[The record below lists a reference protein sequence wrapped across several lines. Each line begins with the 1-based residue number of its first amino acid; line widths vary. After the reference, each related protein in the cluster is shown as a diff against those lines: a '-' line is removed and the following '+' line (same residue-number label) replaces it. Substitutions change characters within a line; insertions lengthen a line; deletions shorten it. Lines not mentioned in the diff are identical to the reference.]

1 MKYTILK
8 KGFHAYYQ
16 TMVKF
21 IMAMRNEKLKDDGFN
36 FSFNNT
42 FFFKV
47 KYLLINK
54 YMVTS
59 LSNYT
64 GLNFLKYN

>member
-1 MKYTILK
+1 MKYAILK

-16 TMVKF
+16 TMVKY

-42 FFFKV
+42 FF
-47 KYLLINK
+47 
-54 YMVTS
+54 
-59 LSNYT
+59 LSEISSD
-64 GLNFLKYN
+64 K

>member
-1 MKYTILK
+1 MKYNILK

-21 IMAMRNEKLKDDGFN
+21 IMTMRNEKLKDDGFN

-42 FFFKV
+42 FFFKL